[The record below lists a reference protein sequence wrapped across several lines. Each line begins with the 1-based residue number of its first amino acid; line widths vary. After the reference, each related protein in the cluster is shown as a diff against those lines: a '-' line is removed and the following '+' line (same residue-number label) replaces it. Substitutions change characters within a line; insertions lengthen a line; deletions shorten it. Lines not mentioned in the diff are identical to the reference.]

1 MNNRPSGVGLAICA
15 AASVA
20 MLAALPT
27 AGNAQQREAQVRAG
41 EPPPEPV
48 VVTRDPWA
56 GHTMRPRVALR
67 PMFGFGG
74 TARID
79 RVTENPDLATSYGGA
94 IEIEVP
100 LAPFF
105 SLGGELAL
113 LAWTTDGDGQE
124 FDLDRNLLTSIS
136 LVPRLRLPFE
146 GDHVHGAMYLG
157 VPVGVSIN
165 AMDDTFDPFMN
176 ITGADLGTGVGYN
189 VGARVG
195 AQVFFTPRIGLT
207 AELEYRYHA
216 FRHNVNGGILVDNSN
231 IDMSI
236 HQLVLQTGVV
246 FTL

>member
-1 MNNRPSGVGLAICA
+1 MKGQPSGVGLAMCA

-20 MLAALPT
+20 ILAALPA
-27 AGNAQQREAQVRAG
+27 AGHAQEGEAQITAG

-56 GHTMRPRVALR
+56 GHTMRPRIALR

-74 TARID
+74 SARID
-79 RVTENPDLATSYGGA
+79 RVAENPDLATSYGGA

-113 LAWTTDGDGQE
+113 LAWTTDGDQE

-146 GDHVHGAMYLG
+146 GDRIHGAMYLG

-165 AMDDTFDPFMN
+165 AMDDTFDQPMN

-189 VGARVG
+189 VGARLG

-231 IDMSI
+231 IDMSL
-236 HQLVLQTGVV
+236 HQLVLQAGVI